1 MEQKNNSENCSTLFH
16 DFSQEQKSLVSR
28 GIFGPSYLND
38 SSSKYI
44 IINIY
49 YIYRNGIFL

>member
-1 MEQKNNSENCSTLFH
+1 MEQKNNSENCSALFH